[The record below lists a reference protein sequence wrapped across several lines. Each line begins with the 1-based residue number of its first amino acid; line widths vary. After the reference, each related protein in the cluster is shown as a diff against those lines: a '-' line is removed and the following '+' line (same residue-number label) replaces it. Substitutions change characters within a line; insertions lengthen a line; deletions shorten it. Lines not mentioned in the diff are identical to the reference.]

1 MKKSDKVIIKE
12 ISSLMDEL
20 NLAELSYS
28 DGKNDYKL
36 RKYEG
41 VNKVASFSYENSSKS
56 VQEDKSLT
64 DETIDKSVKAP

>member
-36 RKYEG
+36 SKNCVG
-41 VNKVASFSYENSSKS
+41 SYY
-56 VQEDKSLT
+56 
-64 DETIDKSVKAP
+64 